1 MIDTIHDD
9 IGPTGQVN
17 GLRCQH
23 TFEWYRNRN
32 VGVLPRCLQF
42 TDPLLNGLHFA
53 GGTIENGVEDFHKED
68 VLILM
73 SDNGIVT
80 VQKVLT
86 CCLNSGLQCRNNLC
100 VFRLTIGDCLI
111 LKDDEEASCDGLTGT
126 DRLD

>member
-1 MIDTIHDD
+1 
-9 IGPTGQVN
+9 
-17 GLRCQH
+17 
-23 TFEWYRNRN
+23 
-32 VGVLPRCLQF
+32 
-42 TDPLLNGLHFA
+42 
-53 GGTIENGVEDFHKED
+53 
-68 VLILM
+68 M

-111 LKDDEEASCDGLTGT
+111 LKDDEEPSCDGLTGT